1 LQKRKGKL
9 LHLNINLDWLS
20 AKGLP
25 IIGLDI
31 STTAV
36 KLVELSDAGKGMLR
50 IERYVIEPLPR
61 DAVTDG
67 NIANLDQVADA
78 LRTAWKNL
86 GTRIKNVALALPSSA
101 VITKKILAPASL
113 TGIDLE
119 NQVEAE
125 ANQVIPFSLDEVN
138 LDFQVLGPSPSSP
151 DDVQILLAAAR
162 KEKVEDRVAVAEAAG
177 LNAYIMDVESY
188 ATQTAYEQIAH
199 LLPNSGAAQTVA
211 IIDVGAQNMHINILH
226 DNESVYLREHGFG
239 GNQLNNEISR
249 RYGMTSDEAENA
261 KRKGTL
267 PESYDMEVL
276 QPYSET
282 LAMEIGR
289 ALQLFTTSTQYRKID
304 QILLAGG
311 GAMIPGIDEVVAQRT
326 SMPTLVVNPFANMAV
341 GPNIRPQALTADA
354 PSLFVAC
361 GLAMRRF
368 DPQ

>member
-1 LQKRKGKL
+1 M
-9 LHLNINLDWLS
+9 HININMDWLS

-25 IIGLDI
+25 ILGLDI

-50 IERYVIEPLPR
+50 VERYIIEPLPK
-61 DAVTDG
+61 DAVSDG
-67 NIANLDQVADA
+67 NIANLDQVADT
-78 LRTAWKNL
+78 LRNAWKAL
-86 GTRIKNVALALPSSA
+86 GSRIKNVALALPSSA

-138 LDFQVLGPSPSSP
+138 LDFQVLGPSPGSP

-162 KEKVEDRVAVAEAAG
+162 KEKVEDRVAAVEAAG
-177 LNAYIMDVESY
+177 LKALIMDVESY

-199 LLPNSGAAQTVA
+199 LLPNSGAGQTVA
-211 IIDVGAQNMHINILH
+211 IIDVGAQNMHINILN

-249 RYGMTSDEAENA
+249 RYGMSGEEAENA

-326 SMPTLVVNPFANMAV
+326 GTPTLVVNPFATMAV
-341 GPNIRPQALTADA
+341 APKIRPQALTADA

>member
-1 LQKRKGKL
+1 

-25 IIGLDI
+25 ILGLDI

-36 KLVELSDAGKGMLR
+36 KLVELSDAGKGLLR
-50 IERYVIEPLPR
+50 VERYVIEPLPK
-61 DAVTDG
+61 DAVSDG
-67 NIANLDQVADA
+67 NIANLDQVAETV
-78 LRTAWKNL
+78 RTAWKNL
-86 GTRIKNVALALPSSA
+86 GTRVKNVALALPSSA

-113 TGIDLE
+113 KGVDLE
-119 NQVEAE
+119 NQIETE

-151 DDVQILLAAAR
+151 DDVQVLLAAAR
-162 KEKVEDRVAVAEAAG
+162 KEKVEDRVAAVEAAG
-177 LNAYIMDVESY
+177 LKALIMDVESY
-188 ATQTAYEQIAH
+188 ATQTAFEQMAH
-199 LLPNSGAAQTVA
+199 LLPNSGEGQTVA
-211 IIDVGAQNMHINILH
+211 IIDIGAQNMHINIFNNGEL
-226 DNESVYLREHGFG
+226 VYMREHGFG
-239 GNQLNNEISR
+239 GSQLNNEIAR
-249 RYGMTSDEAENA
+249 RYGMTTEEAEHA

-267 PESYDMEVL
+267 PESFDVEVL

-289 ALQLFTTSTQYRKID
+289 ALQLFTTSTQYQKVD

-311 GAMIPGIDEVVAQRT
+311 GAMIPGVDEVVAQRAGI
-326 SMPTLVVNPFANMAV
+326 PTMVVNPFSNMTV
-341 GPNIRPQALTADA
+341 GSRVRPQQLAVDA

-368 DPQ
+368 DS

>member
-1 LQKRKGKL
+1 M
-9 LHLNINLDWLS
+9 HLNINLDWLS

-25 IIGLDI
+25 MIGLDI

-36 KLVELSDAGKGMLR
+36 KLVELSDAGKGKLR
-50 IERYVIEPLPR
+50 VERYVIEPLPK
-61 DAVTDG
+61 DAVMDG

-78 LRTAWKNL
+78 LRTAWRQM
-86 GTRIKNVALALPSSA
+86 GTRIRNVALALPSSA

-113 TGIDLE
+113 KGVDLE
-119 NQVEAE
+119 NQIETE

-138 LDFQVLGPSPSSP
+138 LDFQVLGAAPASPE
-151 DDVQILLAAAR
+151 DVQVLLAAAR
-162 KEKVEDRVAVAEAAG
+162 KEKVEDRVAAVEAAG
-177 LNAYIMDVESY
+177 LKALIMDVESF

-199 LLPNSGAAQTVA
+199 LLPNGGAGMTVA
-211 IIDVGAQNMHINILH
+211 IVDIGAQNMHINILN

-249 RYGMTSDEAENA
+249 RYGMSSEEAENA

-267 PESYDMEVL
+267 PESYDTEVL

-289 ALQLFTTSTQYRKID
+289 AMQLFTTSTQYRQVD

-311 GAMIPGIDEVVAQRT
+311 GAMIPGIDEVVSQRT
-326 SMPTLVVNPFANMAV
+326 GTPTMVVNPFANMAV
-341 GPNIRPQALTADA
+341 NSKIRPQALTADA

>member
-1 LQKRKGKL
+1 

-25 IIGLDI
+25 ILGLDI

-36 KLVELSDAGKGMLR
+36 KLVELSDAGKGLLR
-50 IERYVIEPLPR
+50 IERYVIEPLPK
-61 DAVTDG
+61 DAVSDG
-67 NIANLDQVADA
+67 NIANLDQVAETV
-78 LRTAWKNL
+78 RTAWKNL

-113 TGIDLE
+113 KGVDLE
-119 NQVEAE
+119 NQIETE

-151 DDVQILLAAAR
+151 DDVQVLLAAAR
-162 KEKVEDRVAVAEAAG
+162 KEKVEDRVAAVEAAG
-177 LNAYIMDVESY
+177 LKALIMDVESY
-188 ATQTAYEQIAH
+188 ATQTAFEQMAH
-199 LLPNSGAAQTVA
+199 LLPNSGEGQTVA
-211 IIDVGAQNMHINILH
+211 IIDIGAQNMHINIFNNGEL
-226 DNESVYLREHGFG
+226 VYMREHGFG
-239 GNQLNNEISR
+239 GSQLNNEIAR
-249 RYGMTSDEAENA
+249 RYGMTTEEAEHA

-267 PESYDMEVL
+267 PESFDVEVL

-289 ALQLFTTSTQYRKID
+289 ALQLFTTSTQYQKVD

-311 GAMIPGIDEVVAQRT
+311 GAMIPGVDEVVAQRAGI
-326 SMPTLVVNPFANMAV
+326 PTMVVNPFSNMTV
-341 GPNIRPQALTADA
+341 GSRVRPQQLAVDA

-368 DPQ
+368 DS

>member
-1 LQKRKGKL
+1 M
-9 LHLNINLDWLS
+9 NISMDFLS
-20 AKGLP
+20 PKALP

-36 KLVELSDAGKGMLR
+36 KLVELSEAGKGRLR
-50 IERYVIEPLPR
+50 VERYVIESLPK

-67 NIANLDQVADA
+67 NIANFDQVADTV
-78 LRTAWKNL
+78 RTAWKKL
-86 GTRIKNVALALPSSA
+86 GSRIKNVVLALPSSA
-101 VITKKILAPASL
+101 VISKKILAPANL
-113 TGIDLE
+113 KGIDLE
-119 NQVEAE
+119 NQVETE

-138 LDFQVLGPSPSSP
+138 LDFQVLGPSPSGP

-162 KEKVEDRVAVAEAAG
+162 KEKVEERVAAVEAAG
-177 LNAYIMDVESY
+177 LKALIMDVETY

-199 LLPNSGAAQTVA
+199 LLPRGGEGLTVA
-211 IIDVGAQNMHINILH
+211 IVDIGAQNMHINILN

-239 GNQLNNEISR
+239 GDQLSNEIAR
-249 RYGMTSDEAENA
+249 RYGMSGEEAENA

-267 PESYDMEVL
+267 PESYDVEVL

-282 LAMEIGR
+282 LAMEISR
-289 ALQLFTTSTQYRKID
+289 ALQLFTTSTQYRKVD

-311 GAMIPGIDEVVAQRT
+311 GAMIPGIDDVVAQRT
-326 SMPTLVVNPFANMAV
+326 GTPTMVVNPFADMAV
-341 GPNIRPQALTADA
+341 GSRIRPQALSADA

>member
-1 LQKRKGKL
+1 M
-9 LHLNINLDWLS
+9 HLNINLDWLS
-20 AKGLP
+20 AKSLP

-50 IERYVIEPLPR
+50 IERYIIEPLPTG
-61 DAVTDG
+61 AVMDG
-67 NIANLDQVADA
+67 NIANLDQVADT

-86 GTRIKNVALALPSSA
+86 GSRIKNVALALPSSA

-113 TGIDLE
+113 KGLDLE

-125 ANQVIPFSLDEVN
+125 ANQVIPFPLDEVN
-138 LDFQVLGPSPSSP
+138 LDFQVLGASPGSP
-151 DDVQILLAAAR
+151 DDVQVLLAAAH

-177 LNAYIMDVESY
+177 LTALIMDVEFFAS
-188 ATQTAYEQIAH
+188 QTAYEQIAH
-199 LLPNSGAAQTVA
+199 QLPGGGAGQTVA
-211 IIDVGAQNMHINILH
+211 IIDIGAQNMHINILH

-239 GNQLNNEISR
+239 GNQLNNDISR
-249 RYGMTSDEAENA
+249 RYGMTSEEAENA

-267 PESYDMEVL
+267 PESYDVEVL
-276 QPYSET
+276 RPYSET

-289 ALQLFTTSTQYRKID
+289 ALQLFTTSTQYRKVD
-304 QILLAGG
+304 QVLLAGG
-311 GAMIPGIDEVVAQRT
+311 GAMIPGIDEVVGQRIG
-326 SMPTLVVNPFANMAV
+326 MPTLVVNPFANMAV
-341 GPNIRPQALTADA
+341 GSKIKPQALAADA

>member
-1 LQKRKGKL
+1 

-25 IIGLDI
+25 ILGLDI

-36 KLVELSDAGKGMLR
+36 KLVELSDAGKGLLR
-50 IERYVIEPLPR
+50 VERYVIEPLPK
-61 DAVTDG
+61 DAVSDG
-67 NIANLDQVADA
+67 NIANLDQVAETV
-78 LRTAWKNL
+78 RTAWKNL

-113 TGIDLE
+113 KGVDLE
-119 NQVEAE
+119 NQIETE

-151 DDVQILLAAAR
+151 DDVQVLLAAAR
-162 KEKVEDRVAVAEAAG
+162 KEKVEDRVAAVEAAG
-177 LNAYIMDVESY
+177 LKALIMDVESY
-188 ATQTAYEQIAH
+188 ATQTAFEQMAH
-199 LLPNSGAAQTVA
+199 LLPNSGEGQTVA
-211 IIDVGAQNMHINILH
+211 IIDIGAQNMHINIFNNGEL
-226 DNESVYLREHGFG
+226 VYMREHGFG
-239 GNQLNNEISR
+239 GSQLNNEIAR
-249 RYGMTSDEAENA
+249 RYGMTTEEAEHA

-267 PESYDMEVL
+267 PESFDVEVL

-289 ALQLFTTSTQYRKID
+289 ALQLFTTSTQYQKVD

-311 GAMIPGIDEVVAQRT
+311 GAMIPGVDEVVAQRAGI
-326 SMPTLVVNPFANMAV
+326 PTMVVNPFSNMTV
-341 GPNIRPQALTADA
+341 GSRVRPQQLAVDA

-368 DPQ
+368 DS

>member
-1 LQKRKGKL
+1 

-25 IIGLDI
+25 ILGLDI

-36 KLVELSDAGKGMLR
+36 KLVELSDAGKGLLR
-50 IERYVIEPLPR
+50 VERYVIEPLPK

-67 NIANLDQVADA
+67 NITNLDQVAET

-86 GTRIKNVALALPSSA
+86 GTRIKSVALALPSSA

-113 TGIDLE
+113 KGVDLE
-119 NQVEAE
+119 NQIETE

-138 LDFQVLGPSPSSP
+138 LDFQVIGPSPSSP

-162 KEKVEDRVAVAEAAG
+162 KEKVEDRVAAVEAAG
-177 LNAYIMDVESY
+177 LRALIMDVESY
-188 ATQTAYEQIAH
+188 ATQTAFEQMAH
-199 LLPNSGAAQTVA
+199 MLPNSGAGQTVA
-211 IIDVGAQNMHINILH
+211 IIDIGAQNMHINIL
-226 DNESVYLREHGFG
+226 NNGELVYLREHGFG
-239 GNQLNNEISR
+239 GSQLNNEISR
-249 RYGMTSDEAENA
+249 RYGMTGEEAENA

-267 PESYDMEVL
+267 PESYDAEVL

-289 ALQLFTTSTQYRKID
+289 ALQLFTTSTQFQKVD

-311 GAMIPGIDEVVAQRT
+311 GAMIPGVDEVVAQRT
-326 SMPTLVVNPFANMAV
+326 GIPTQVVNPFSNMAV
-341 GPNIRPQALTADA
+341 GPKVRPQQLAVDA

>member
-1 LQKRKGKL
+1 
-9 LHLNINLDWLS
+9 LS

-25 IIGLDI
+25 ILGLDI
-31 STTAV
+31 STTAI

-50 IERYVIEPLPR
+50 VERYVIEPLPK
-61 DAVTDG
+61 DAVMDG
-67 NIANLDQVADA
+67 NIANLDQVADT
-78 LRTAWKNL
+78 LRSAWKNL
-86 GTRIKNVALALPSSA
+86 GSRVKNVALALPSSA

-113 TGIDLE
+113 TGLDLE

-138 LDFQVLGPSPSSP
+138 LDFQVLGAAPGSP
-151 DDVQILLAAAR
+151 DDVQVLLAAAR
-162 KEKVEDRVAVAEAAG
+162 KEKVEDRVAAVQAAG
-177 LNAYIMDVESY
+177 LKAMIMDVESY

-199 LLPNSGAAQTVA
+199 LMPGGGVGITVA
-211 IIDVGAQNMHINILH
+211 IIDVGAQNMHINVLH
-226 DNESVYLREHGFG
+226 NNDSVYLREHGFG
-239 GNQLNNEISR
+239 GSQLNNEIAR
-249 RYGMTSDEAENA
+249 RYGMSSEEAESA

-267 PESYDMEVL
+267 PESYDVEVL

-289 ALQLFTTSTQYRKID
+289 AMQLFTTSTQYRKVD

-326 SMPTLVVNPFANMAV
+326 GTATMVVNPFANMAV
-341 GPNIRPQALTADA
+341 GAKVRPQALTADA

>member
-1 LQKRKGKL
+1 LS
-9 LHLNINLDWLS
+9 LNFNLDFLS
-20 AKGLP
+20 PKNLP

-36 KLVELSDAGKGMLR
+36 KLVELSDAGKGRLR
-50 IERYVIEPLPR
+50 VERYVIEPLPK

-67 NIANLDQVADA
+67 NIANFDQVADSV
-78 LRTAWKNL
+78 RTAWKNL
-86 GTRIKNVALALPSSA
+86 RTGIKNVVLALPSSA
-101 VITKKILAPASL
+101 VISKKILAPASL
-113 TGIDLE
+113 KGADLE
-119 NQVEAE
+119 NQVETE

-162 KEKVEDRVAVAEAAG
+162 KEKVEERVAAVEAAG
-177 LNAYIMDVESY
+177 LKALIMDVETY
-188 ATQTAYEQIAH
+188 AAQTAYEQIAP
-199 LLPNSGAAQTVA
+199 LLPYGGAGLTVA
-211 IIDVGAQNMHINILH
+211 IVDIGAQNMHINILN

-239 GNQLNNEISR
+239 GDQLNNEISR
-249 RYGMTSDEAENA
+249 RYGMSGEEAENA

-267 PESYDMEVL
+267 PESYDVEVL

-289 ALQLFTTSTQYRKID
+289 ALQLFTTSTQYRKVD

-311 GAMIPGIDEVVAQRT
+311 GAMIPGIDKVVAQRT
-326 SMPTLVVNPFANMAV
+326 GTPTMVVNPFANMAV
-341 GPNIRPQALTADA
+341 GSKIRPQALTADA

>member
-1 LQKRKGKL
+1 MQLTF
-9 LHLNINLDWLS
+9 NLDWLS

-50 IERYVIEPLPR
+50 VERYVIEPLPK

-67 NIANLDQVADA
+67 NIANLDQVAEA
-78 LRTAWKNL
+78 LRNAWQTL
-86 GTRIKNVALALPSSA
+86 GTRARNVALALPSSA

-113 TGIDLE
+113 KGLDLE
-119 NQVEAE
+119 NQVETE

-138 LDFQVLGPSPSSP
+138 LDFQVLGPSPASA

-162 KEKVEDRVAVAEAAG
+162 KEKVEDRVAAVEAAG
-177 LNAYIMDVESY
+177 LKALIMDVESY

-199 LLPNSGAAQTVA
+199 LLPNSGAGQTVA
-211 IIDVGAQNMHINILH
+211 IVDIGAQNMHINILH
-226 DNESVYLREHGFG
+226 DNDSVYLREHGFG

-249 RYGMTSDEAENA
+249 RYGMTSDEAETA

-289 ALQLFTTSTQYRKID
+289 ALQLFTTSTQYRKVD

-311 GAMIPGIDEVVAQRT
+311 GAMIPGIDDVVAQRT
-326 SMPTLVVNPFANMAV
+326 GAPTMVVNPFANMAV
-341 GPNIRPQALTADA
+341 GPKIRPQALTADA

>member
-1 LQKRKGKL
+1 M
-9 LHLNINLDWLS
+9 HLNINLDWLS

-25 IIGLDI
+25 ILGLDI
-31 STTAV
+31 STTSV
-36 KLVELSDAGKGMLR
+36 KLVELSDAGKGLLR
-50 IERYVIEPLPR
+50 VERYVIEPLPK
-61 DAVTDG
+61 DAVSDG
-67 NIANLDQVADA
+67 NIANLDQVAETI
-78 LRTAWKNL
+78 RSAWKNL

-113 TGIDLE
+113 KGVDLE
-119 NQVEAE
+119 NQVETE

-138 LDFQVLGPSPSSP
+138 LDFQVLGPSPASP

-162 KEKVEDRVAVAEAAG
+162 KERVEDRVAAVEAAG
-177 LNAYIMDVESY
+177 LKALIMDVESY
-188 ATQTAYEQIAH
+188 ATQTAFEQMAH
-199 LLPNSGAAQTVA
+199 LLPNNGAGQTIA
-211 IIDVGAQNMHINILH
+211 IIDIGAQNMHINIFNDAEL
-226 DNESVYLREHGFG
+226 VYQREHGFG
-239 GNQLNNEISR
+239 GNQLNNEIAR
-249 RYGMTSDEAENA
+249 RYSMSSEEAENA

-267 PESYDMEVL
+267 PESYDVEVL

-289 ALQLFTTSTQYRKID
+289 ALQLFTTSTQYQKVD

-326 SMPTLVVNPFANMAV
+326 SIPTMVVNPFSNMTV
-341 GPNIRPQALTADA
+341 GSKVRPQQLAVDA

>member
-1 LQKRKGKL
+1 

-20 AKGLP
+20 ANRLP
-25 IIGLDI
+25 ILGLDI

-50 IERYVIEPLPR
+50 VERYVIEPLPR

-67 NIANLDQVADA
+67 NIANLDQVGETVH
-78 LRTAWKNL
+78 TAWKNL
-86 GTRIKNVALALPSSA
+86 GSRVRNVAIALPSSA

-113 TGIDLE
+113 KGLDLE
-119 NQVEAE
+119 RQVETE

-138 LDFQVLGPSPSSP
+138 LDFQVLGPSPGSP

-162 KEKVEDRVAVAEAAG
+162 KEKVEERVAAVEAAG
-177 LNAYIMDVESY
+177 LKALVLDVETF

-199 LLPNSGAAQTVA
+199 LLPNGGAGLTVA
-211 IIDVGAQNMHINILH
+211 IIDIGAQNMHINVLH

-249 RYGMTSDEAENA
+249 RYGMSGEEAENA

-267 PESYDMEVL
+267 PESYEVEVL

-289 ALQLFTTSTQYRKID
+289 ALQLFTTSTQYRKVD
-304 QILLAGG
+304 QVLLAGG

-326 SMPTLVVNPFANMAV
+326 GTPTQVVNPFANMAV
-341 GPNIRPQALTADA
+341 GPKVRPQALTADA

>member
-1 LQKRKGKL
+1 M
-9 LHLNINLDWLS
+9 HLNINLDWLS

-50 IERYVIEPLPR
+50 VERYVIEPLPK

-67 NIANLDQVADA
+67 NIANFDQVADT

-101 VITKKILAPASL
+101 VITKKILVPASL

-138 LDFQVLGPSPSSP
+138 LDFQVLGPSPGSP
-151 DDVQILLAAAR
+151 DDVQVLLAAAR

-199 LLPNSGAAQTVA
+199 LLPNSGAGLTVA

-249 RYGMTSDEAENA
+249 RYGMTSEEAENA

-289 ALQLFTTSTQYRKID
+289 ALQLFTTSTQYRKVD

-326 SMPTLVVNPFANMAV
+326 DMPTQVVNPFANMAV
-341 GPNIRPQALTADA
+341 GPKIRPQALTADA

>member
-1 LQKRKGKL
+1 

-25 IIGLDI
+25 ILGLDI

-36 KLVELSDAGKGMLR
+36 KLVELSDAGKGLLR
-50 IERYVIEPLPR
+50 VERYVIEPLPK
-61 DAVTDG
+61 DAVSDG
-67 NIANLDQVADA
+67 NIANLDQVAET

-113 TGIDLE
+113 KGVDLE
-119 NQVEAE
+119 NQIETE

-151 DDVQILLAAAR
+151 DDVQVLLAAAR
-162 KEKVEDRVAVAEAAG
+162 KEKVEDRVAAVEAAG
-177 LNAYIMDVESY
+177 LKALIMDVESY
-188 ATQTAYEQIAH
+188 ATQTAFEQMAH
-199 LLPNSGAAQTVA
+199 LLPNSGEGQTVA
-211 IIDVGAQNMHINILH
+211 IIDIGAQNMHINIFSNGEL
-226 DNESVYLREHGFG
+226 VYMREHGFG
-239 GNQLNNEISR
+239 GSQLNNEIAR
-249 RYGMTSDEAENA
+249 RYGMTTEEAENA

-267 PESYDMEVL
+267 PESFDVEVL

-289 ALQLFTTSTQYRKID
+289 ALQLFTTSTQYQKVD

-311 GAMIPGIDEVVAQRT
+311 GAMIPGVDEVVAQRT
-326 SMPTLVVNPFANMAV
+326 GIPTMVVNPFSNMTV
-341 GPNIRPQALTADA
+341 GSKVRPQQLAVDA

-368 DPQ
+368 DS